1 MTVVLVEELLGTNGG
16 RVCFVD
22 LISESLV
29 SSCSSAL
36 TIYIWKLKLCPFL
49 FVLISGGVEH

>member
-1 MTVVLVEELLGTNGG
+1 M
-16 RVCFVD
+16 CFVD

-29 SSCSSAL
+29 SSWSSAL

-49 FVLISGGVEH
+49 FVLISGGIEH